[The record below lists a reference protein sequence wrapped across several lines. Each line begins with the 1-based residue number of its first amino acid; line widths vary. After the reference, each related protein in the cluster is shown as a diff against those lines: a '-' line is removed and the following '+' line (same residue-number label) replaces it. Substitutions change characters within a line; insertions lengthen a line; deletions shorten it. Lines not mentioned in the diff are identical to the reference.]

1 MTPPYKVSESLVA
14 RLGKTSMG
22 ESISISISIIIIGVI
37 LRTVVVVV
45 VVFTFSKLCELLKSL
60 TVVASVVV
68 GPLKAVEECDN
79 DSNFK
84 ANDDLYFDR
93 AVSLLIALTPLPRV
107 TVSN

>member
-14 RLGKTSMG
+14 RLDKTSMG
-22 ESISISISIIIIGVI
+22 ESISISISIMIIGVI
-37 LRTVVVVV
+37 FKTVVVIM
-45 VVFTFSKLCELLKSL
+45 FTFSKLCELLKSL
-60 TVVASVVV
+60 TVAASVVVV
-68 GPLKAVEECDN
+68 GPLKAVEEGDD

-107 TVSN
+107 TVTN

>member
-1 MTPPYKVSESLVA
+1 MTPPYKVSESRVA
-14 RLGKTSMG
+14 RLGKISMG
-22 ESISISISIIIIGVI
+22 ESISISVSIIRVI
-37 LRTVVVVV
+37 FETVV

-68 GPLKAVEECDN
+68 VGPLKADD